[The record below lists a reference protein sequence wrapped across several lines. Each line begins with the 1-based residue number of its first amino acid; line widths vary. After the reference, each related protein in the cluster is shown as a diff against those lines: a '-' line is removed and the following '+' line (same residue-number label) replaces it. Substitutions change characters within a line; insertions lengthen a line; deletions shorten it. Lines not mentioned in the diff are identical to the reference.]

1 MGRLLKTIK
10 KMMKKVDTKDNP
22 TPISEITVT
31 EEIKGNNIKVTK
43 SKNENAQN
51 RNVTRYAYGDSRKIR
66 TVEDLEDYRRKQN
79 EINREE
85 YVRKVKEL
93 SNSINPRTGKK
104 YTYREI
110 GLVMSCS
117 RTTVGNILNN
127 RSTGKYA
134 SIRINENTIL

>member
-1 MGRLLKTIK
+1 MGRLLRTIK

-22 TPISEITVT
+22 TPISDITVT
-31 EEIKGNNIKVTK
+31 EEIKGNNIEVTK
-43 SKNENAQN
+43 SKNKNAQN

-66 TVEDLEDYRRKQN
+66 TVEDLEDYRKKQN

-85 YVRKVKEL
+85 YVKRIKEL
-93 SNSINPRTGKK
+93 SNIENPKTGKK

-110 GLVMSCS
+110 GLIMGCS

-127 RSTGKYA
+127 RSSGRYA

>member
-10 KMMKKVDTKDNP
+10 KIMKKVDTKDNP

-31 EEIKGNNIKVTK
+31 EEIKGNNIEVTK
-43 SKNENAQN
+43 SKNENTQN

>member
-1 MGRLLKTIK
+1 MGRLLRTIK

-22 TPISEITVT
+22 TPISDITVT

>member
-31 EEIKGNNIKVTK
+31 EEIKSNNIEVTK

>member
-10 KMMKKVDTKDNP
+10 KIMKKVDTKDNP

>member
-31 EEIKGNNIKVTK
+31 EEIKGNDIEVTK

-93 SNSINPRTGKK
+93 STSINPRTGKK

>member
-10 KMMKKVDTKDNP
+10 KMIKKVDTKDNP
-22 TPISEITVT
+22 TPISDITVT
-31 EEIKGNNIKVTK
+31 EEIKGNNIEVTK

>member
-31 EEIKGNNIKVTK
+31 EEIKGNNIEVTK
-43 SKNENAQN
+43 NKNENTQN

>member
-1 MGRLLKTIK
+1 MGRLLRTIK
-10 KMMKKVDTKDNP
+10 KIMKKVDTKDNP
-22 TPISEITVT
+22 TPISDITVT
-31 EEIKGNNIKVTK
+31 EEIKGNNIEVTK

-66 TVEDLEDYRRKQN
+66 TVEDLEDYRKKQN

-85 YVRKVKEL
+85 YVKRIKEL
-93 SNSINPRTGKK
+93 SNIENPKTGKK

-110 GLVMSCS
+110 GLIMGCS

-127 RSTGKYA
+127 RSSGRYA

>member
-22 TPISEITVT
+22 TPISDITVT

>member
-31 EEIKGNNIKVTK
+31 EEIKGNNIEVTK

-134 SIRINENTIL
+134 SIRISENIIL